1 MKAHPLATTRYLIQP
16 GDTIKTIATQF
27 DTTPIVLMKLNGNKP
42 LIIQPKQ
49 FLIVPLPLNKKTH
62 VVAEGESLQDLLVRF
77 KLTPDEI
84 IYLNQ
89 DLFLQPGQL
98 ITIEP

>member
-16 GDTIKTIATQF
+16 GDTI
-27 DTTPIVLMKLNGNKP
+27 
-42 LIIQPKQ
+42 IIQPKQ